1 METILPQPTL
11 LKKWTDTVAHASQIT
26 FLYYALKLCTVFV
39 QKSIFIQ
46 KLEASSEGFTPNC
59 SF

>member
-39 QKSIFIQ
+39 K
-46 KLEASSEGFTPNC
+46 
-59 SF
+59 